1 MARYE
6 KDERKDS
13 GRTGWIDAL
22 SFGFFVMAF
31 GAMWL
36 LTPSL
41 WDKAVAFVNSFQLRE
56 VFNVNLPVP
65 TGDHSALYSA
75 FVFLALTVAALQI
88 VVLALRIMVHDSVR
102 KKADAVSGVASGFAV
117 AYFLNLL
124 AVGSIGW
131 FGFLSALIICA
142 GLSLV
147 VSGLVRLLASS

>member
-6 KDERKDS
+6 KAERKDS

-36 LTPSL
+36 FTPSL
-41 WDKAVAFVNSFQLRE
+41 WDKAVAFVNSFEQSE
-56 VFNVNLPVP
+56 VFNVKLPTP
-65 TGDHSALYSA
+65 IGDHSTLYNA
-75 FVFLALTVAALQI
+75 FMFLALTVAALQI
-88 VVLALRIMVHDSVR
+88 VVLALRFVVHDSVR

-124 AVGSIGW
+124 VVGSIEW
-131 FGFLSALIICA
+131 WGFVSGLIICA